1 MSIALDLLAW
11 YDQNKRDLPWRRT
24 KDPYFIWISEI
35 MLQQTQVD
43 TVIPYYLRFTERFK
57 TPLDLASAPLEEVY
71 KYWEGLGYYSRARNL
86 QTSAK
91 MIVEEYQ
98 GKMIGDIE
106 KLLALKGIGPYTA
119 NAVGSI
125 AFDLN
130 VFALDG
136 NGLRI
141 ISRLYNME
149 DNIALPKTMKQ
160 IQAIGDELVKGIN
173 AGDFNQAIM
182 DLGATICRPKNPTCE
197 KCPIVQHCLAHQQHR
212 QDVLP
217 INIKKKNNQDIHYIT
232 GGIYYQDQLY
242 LIKNGPNG
250 LLANLYGCPQYAVES
265 PYTFIEAFKEE
276 TGLDIDVIDH
286 VKDIKH
292 VFSHRT
298 WYMHVYLFRL
308 NSDSKNLYT
317 KKEIDELPIS
327 TAHIKVLKA
336 IYSCLEF

>member
-43 TVIPYYLRFTERFK
+43 TVIPYYLRFTNRFK
-57 TPLDLASAPLEEVY
+57 TPIDLASAPLEEVY

-86 QTSAK
+86 QASAK

-106 KLLALKGIGPYTA
+106 KLLALKGVGPYTA

-160 IQAIGDELVKGIN
+160 IQAIGDE
-173 AGDFNQAIM
+173 
-182 DLGATICRPKNPTCE
+182 
-197 KCPIVQHCLAHQQHR
+197 
-212 QDVLP
+212 
-217 INIKKKNNQDIHYIT
+217 
-232 GGIYYQDQLY
+232 
-242 LIKNGPNG
+242 
-250 LLANLYGCPQYAVES
+250 
-265 PYTFIEAFKEE
+265 
-276 TGLDIDVIDH
+276 
-286 VKDIKH
+286 
-292 VFSHRT
+292 
-298 WYMHVYLFRL
+298 FR
-308 NSDSKNLYT
+308 
-317 KKEIDELPIS
+317 
-327 TAHIKVLKA
+327 
-336 IYSCLEF
+336 C